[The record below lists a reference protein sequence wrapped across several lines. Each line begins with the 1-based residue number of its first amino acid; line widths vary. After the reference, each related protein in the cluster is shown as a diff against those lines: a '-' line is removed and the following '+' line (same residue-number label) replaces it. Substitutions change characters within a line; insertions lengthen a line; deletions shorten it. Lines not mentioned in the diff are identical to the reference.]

1 MSFQNQRLQA
11 GRILYLETWQIVY
24 IGNSWFDHHGRHH
37 RNAVI
42 VDRAA
47 LYYIQRPAPSYS
59 SEMSG

>member
-1 MSFQNQRLQA
+1 MSFQNQILQA

-47 LYYIQRPAPSYS
+47 LYYIQRPAPS
-59 SEMSG
+59 